1 MDIQPIKK
9 ESIQMTNAELQF
21 ANTGPTFLN
30 RIADATEKIAAE
42 MGKANKWKS
51 LNILVQCG
59 SPEFKQ
65 AVMETLGKELGFIK
79 PAEDGDCDKE
89 GGE

>member
-1 MDIQPIKK
+1 
-9 ESIQMTNAELQF
+9 MTNAELKF
-21 ANTGPTFLN
+21 AETVPEILR

-42 MGKANKWKS
+42 MGKANKLKS
-51 LNILVQCG
+51 LDILVQCG

-65 AVMETLGKELGFIK
+65 AVMESLGKELGLIK